1 VGIDVG
7 AHVAKE
13 LGGMFAARG
22 VQPSDTFPKL
32 IAQDYKGRKNKK
44 GFYLYDVKKKKGQK
58 LPNEE
63 VYALLGGAPRK
74 NFDAKLIQQR
84 VSMMMINESL
94 LCLQEGIISCPR
106 DGDIG
111 AVFGLGFPPFEGG
124 PFRYIDHLGASA
136 IMATLESLE
145 KNYGKRFTPPQIL
158 KDIVQSGK
166 KFYEE

>member
-1 VGIDVG
+1 
-7 AHVAKE
+7 
-13 LGGMFAARG
+13 
-22 VQPSDTFPKL
+22 
-32 IAQDYKGRKNKK
+32 
-44 GFYLYDVKKKKGQK
+44 
-58 LPNEE
+58 
-63 VYALLGGAPRK
+63 
-74 NFDAKLIQQR
+74 
-84 VSMMMINESL
+84 MMMINESL

-124 PFRYIDHLGASA
+124 PFRYIDHLGASS